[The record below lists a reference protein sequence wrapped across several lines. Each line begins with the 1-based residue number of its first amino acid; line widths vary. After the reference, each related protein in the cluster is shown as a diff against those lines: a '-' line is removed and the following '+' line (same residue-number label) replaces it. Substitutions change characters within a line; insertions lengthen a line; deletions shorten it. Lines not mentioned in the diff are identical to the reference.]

1 MGTHYSIH
9 VIIKKTSL
17 RLRLRMQSITI
28 NDRVEKIKNNDEE
41 INRFVEDYK
50 PFIASCVEKVTGRY
64 VRYGEDDELSIALMA
79 FVEAVKAHDSG
90 KGNFLTFSQNV
101 IKRRLIDYYRKEKKH
116 NKVVSLTEYY
126 SDDEDCELDLSV
138 GESLAQYSEEEVSEY
153 RRLEL
158 DQLKVELAAWDI
170 TFMQLAES
178 SPKHD
183 KTRKMCKDIVKFLLS
198 EPELIKLIKQKK
210 YIPIAE
216 IEKGLKIPRKNIER
230 ARKYI
235 IAVVIISTGD
245 YQYIRDYLE

>member
-1 MGTHYSIH
+1 MQPVSI
-9 VIIKKTSL
+9 
-17 RLRLRMQSITI
+17 
-28 NDRVEKIKNNDEE
+28 NERVEKIKNNEDE
-41 INRFVEDYK
+41 INKLVEDYK

-79 FVEAVKAHDSG
+79 FVEAVKSHDSA

-101 IKRRLIDYYRKEKKH
+101 IKRRLIDYYRKEKRH
-116 NKVVSLTEYY
+116 TNVISLTEYY
-126 SDDEDCELDLSV
+126 NDEDDSVVDLSA
-138 GESLAQYSEEEVSEY
+138 GEAIENFTREEISEY

-158 DQLKVELAAWDI
+158 QQLKDELLAWDI
-170 TFMQLAES
+170 SFVQLAEA

-183 KTRKMCKDIVKFLLS
+183 KTRKMYKDIVRFLLT

-216 IEKGLKIPRKNIER
+216 IEKSLDIPRKKIER

-235 IAVVIISTGD
+235 IAVIIISTGD